1 MTGYTLT
8 LDIDSWDLT
17 LDVGGNIAT
26 SFGAY
31 AIAQNVANTVRLFTN
46 DAYYDPDRGIPHFA
60 IELGEKRN
68 KIGVLRSRIIRAA
81 TDIDGVRS
89 ASFEIYGI
97 EDRVLSGNI
106 SLTLDSG
113 ETADVAF

>member
-1 MTGYTLT
+1 MTGHTLT
-8 LDIDSWDLT
+8 LDIDSWDIT

-60 IELGEKRN
+60 IELGKKRN
-68 KIGVLRSRIIRAA
+68 EIGVLRSRIVRAA
-81 TDIDGVRS
+81 TDIDGVQG
-89 ASFEIYGI
+89 ASVEIYSL

-106 SLTLDSG
+106 SLTLETG
-113 ETADVAF
+113 ETADVTL